1 MGVARG
7 GCQILDPSAG
17 SPSSA
22 ASGGRAG
29 LGPRGKVLGRSCQAR
44 HTGSSIIASGAISS
58 PLLNLERGRR
68 EGKRPR
74 FLPSPPLP
82 SRGAHHLGRAGAS
95 SAASGLTSPGR
106 RAGDAGR
113 GREPCSAEA
122 ARGAG
127 RGGAARSRRH
137 GSAPSRRAPR
147 GRWAGLPKPRPLA
160 EPVSFRERGAVGS
173 GFQSW
178 RCGSRSALRP
188 DPVQISLGTDSAR

>member
-1 MGVARG
+1 MEGVKFWILARAV
-7 GCQILDPSAG
+7 PAR
-17 SPSSA
+17 P

-29 LGPRGKVLGRSCQAR
+29 LGPPGKGLGRSCQAR

-113 GREPCSAEA
+113 GREPRGAEA

-127 RGGAARSRRH
+127 RGGAGRPAPVAMAAPRPGVLRGAAGRGCRSPAPSPNPCLSGNAGLWAVVSNPGALSLEARSAT
-137 GSAPSRRAPR
+137 GSC
-147 GRWAGLPKPRPLA
+147 AG
-160 EPVSFRERGAVGS
+160 
-173 GFQSW
+173 
-178 RCGSRSALRP
+178 
-188 DPVQISLGTDSAR
+188 